1 MSKENA
7 KKLFVGN
14 LSWKV
19 SEQSLRQF
27 FETIGAV
34 VSAKVVTDQMTG
46 KSKGFG
52 FVEYENGDD
61 AIEAVEKLN
70 NQPLDGRNIRVSE
83 AQERPRERSDRPY
96 ERRESRGDSRDR
108 R

>member
-1 MSKENA
+1 MNKGNA

-27 FETIGAV
+27 FETIGPVA
-34 VSAKVVTDQMTG
+34 SAKVVTDQMTG

-52 FVEYENGDD
+52 FVEYENPED
-61 AIEAVEKLN
+61 ALVAVRELGEKE
-70 NQPLDGRNIRVSE
+70 LDGRQIRVSE
-83 AQERPRERSDRPY
+83 AQERPRERTF
-96 ERRESRGDSRDR
+96 ERRGPRDMR
-108 R
+108 

>member
-1 MSKENA
+1 MNEGKE

-27 FETIGAV
+27 FETVGPVA
-34 VSAKVVTDQMTG
+34 SAKVVTDQMTG

-52 FVEYENGDD
+52 FVEYENPDD
-61 AIEAVEKLN
+61 AAEAVEKLN
-70 NQPLDGRNIRVSE
+70 NAPMDGRNIRVSK
-83 AQERPRERSDRPY
+83 AQERPRERTF
-96 ERRESRGDSRDR
+96 ERRGPRDMR
-108 R
+108 

>member
-27 FETIGAV
+27 FETIGPV
-34 VSAKVVTDQMTG
+34 LSAKVVTDQMTG

-61 AIEAVEKLN
+61 ATEAVDKLN
-70 NQPLDGRNIRVSE
+70 NQALDGRNIRVSE
-83 AQERPRERSDRPY
+83 AQERPRERTF
-96 ERRESRGDSRDR
+96 ERREPRER

>member
-1 MSKENA
+1 MNKANA

-27 FETIGAV
+27 FETIGPVASV
-34 VSAKVVTDQMTG
+34 KVVTDQMSG

-52 FVEYENGDD
+52 FVEYENPDD
-61 AIEAVEKLN
+61 ASEAVEKLN
-70 NQPLDGRNIRVSE
+70 NQALDGRDIRVSV
-83 AQERPRERSDRPY
+83 AQERPRERTF
-96 ERRESRGDSRDR
+96 ERRGPREMR
-108 R
+108 

>member
-1 MSKENA
+1 MNKSSA

-27 FETIGAV
+27 FETIGPVA
-34 VSAKVVTDQMTG
+34 SAKVVTDQMTG

-52 FVEYENGDD
+52 FVEYENPDD
-61 AIEAVEKLN
+61 ATEAVEKLN
-70 NQPLDGRNIRVSE
+70 NQAMDGRNIRVSE
-83 AQERPRERSDRPY
+83 AQERPRERTF
-96 ERRESRGDSRDR
+96 ERRGPRDMR
-108 R
+108 